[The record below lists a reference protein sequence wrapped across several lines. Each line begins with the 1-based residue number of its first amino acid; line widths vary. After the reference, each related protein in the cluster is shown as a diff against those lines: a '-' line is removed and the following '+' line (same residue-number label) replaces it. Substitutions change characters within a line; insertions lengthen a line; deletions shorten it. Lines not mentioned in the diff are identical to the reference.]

1 MEEQTKKGTLV
12 ENAVK
17 GLNRR
22 DFLKGAAISALGVT
36 TLGVLAGCSPD
47 GKDESANGAKKVV
60 YELPDREGKLTLEE
74 LNALRKQYVDSKEEY
89 VCEDGTV
96 IPAVYVKLRALLN
109 TYGNGAGSEVHD
121 ASFGE
126 VMYLFS
132 EEEAQAYLEMPYG
145 VRFTATDFAVVSG
158 RDEEECLELCEDL
171 AKRGLLKRL
180 RRGGVT
186 FFHHLAPA
194 HGIWEYALLLKENQ
208 NPEYVTAHKSMWGA
222 DIINDLYNA
231 GTPFYYP
238 IPVDKEI
245 VVEDE
250 VLLYDDYEKIIRRNS
265 VIAVSTC
272 QCRMGQDID
281 GSRDPNCDH
290 PMETCMTTGEQAA
303 FYIENGIG
311 RQIDQEEALQILRRS
326 VEAGMVLQ
334 SCHTKNTEVICSCH
348 GDCCDILKSYK
359 AIGGD
364 NFNQLNIADV
374 ICHYNLQYD
383 RDDCIK
389 CGLCKS
395 VCPMSVVTMDEEGY
409 SATGSPCI
417 RCGQCATVCPSG
429 ARKLKQ
435 REGVDLTKLPDALL
449 DDYNL
454 KAEYR
459 FRNNMIK

>member
-158 RDEEECLELCEDL
+158 RDE
-171 AKRGLLKRL
+171 
-180 RRGGVT
+180 
-186 FFHHLAPA
+186 
-194 HGIWEYALLLKENQ
+194 
-208 NPEYVTAHKSMWGA
+208 
-222 DIINDLYNA
+222 
-231 GTPFYYP
+231 
-238 IPVDKEI
+238 
-245 VVEDE
+245 
-250 VLLYDDYEKIIRRNS
+250 
-265 VIAVSTC
+265 
-272 QCRMGQDID
+272 
-281 GSRDPNCDH
+281 
-290 PMETCMTTGEQAA
+290 
-303 FYIENGIG
+303 
-311 RQIDQEEALQILRRS
+311 
-326 VEAGMVLQ
+326 
-334 SCHTKNTEVICSCH
+334 
-348 GDCCDILKSYK
+348 
-359 AIGGD
+359 
-364 NFNQLNIADV
+364 DV
-374 ICHYNLQYD
+374 W
-383 RDDCIK
+383 
-389 CGLCKS
+389 
-395 VCPMSVVTMDEEGY
+395 
-409 SATGSPCI
+409 
-417 RCGQCATVCPSG
+417 
-429 ARKLKQ
+429 
-435 REGVDLTKLPDALL
+435 
-449 DDYNL
+449 
-454 KAEYR
+454 
-459 FRNNMIK
+459 F